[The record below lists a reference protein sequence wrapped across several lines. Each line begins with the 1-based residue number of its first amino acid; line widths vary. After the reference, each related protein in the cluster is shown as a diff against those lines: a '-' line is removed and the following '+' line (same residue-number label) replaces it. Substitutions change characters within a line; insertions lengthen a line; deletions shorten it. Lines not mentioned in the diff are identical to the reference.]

1 MSNADE
7 IAAAFERV
15 DELLVAA
22 TAAAPAV
29 ALLAALAA
37 ERGITEAKLANH
49 LRTNPTVLRWVLNW
63 RLMPLQAAAS
73 TWKPQTLTLPCW
85 CSGGRDREIGHD

>member
-1 MSNADE
+1 MSTAAE

-29 ALLAALAA
+29 ALLAARAA
-37 ERGITEAKLANH
+37 ERGITETKLANH
-49 LRTNPTVLRWVLNW
+49 LRTNPTVLRWVLK
-63 RLMPLQAAAS
+63 LEPAAA
-73 TWKPQTLTLPCW
+73 T
-85 CSGGRDREIGHD
+85 DRSIELEAADDDLAELVLRWARS

>member
-1 MSNADE
+1 MELSSAAE

-29 ALLAALAA
+29 ALLAARAA
-37 ERGITEAKLANH
+37 ERGISEAKLANH
-49 LRTNPTVLRWVLNW
+49 LRLTNTTVLRWLLRLAPDATTDRIDLDGDDIAELVLRW
-63 RLMPLQAAAS
+63 ARS
-73 TWKPQTLTLPCW
+73 
-85 CSGGRDREIGHD
+85 